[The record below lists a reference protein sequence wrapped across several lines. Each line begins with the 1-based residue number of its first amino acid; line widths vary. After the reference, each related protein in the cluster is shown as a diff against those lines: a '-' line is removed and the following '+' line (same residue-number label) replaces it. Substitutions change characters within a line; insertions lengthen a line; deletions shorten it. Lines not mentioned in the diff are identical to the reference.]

1 MAAQGWGREV
11 QRGAAQAGRAAEQR
25 APATA
30 ARAGS
35 GPAAAGPAVKRL
47 RPAAMEIIS
56 VWTGSNARVR
66 AEARA
71 PLHRT
76 EPLRGRTRGCE
87 RRRRHGRTAVVYRS
101 SDGDARRT
109 STHKLCGG
117 QVAICNLCPTSS
129 RNLFGMHMIPQPEKT
144 CHFPGPIILKNRHF
158 ARCWG
163 EFFFFLKKTLRV
175 SPAYSK
181 EHGRDRDKGARARAG
196 GPGLGGYRTVAF
208 LGISRSTQ
216 TPVEVRQM

>member
-1 MAAQGWGREV
+1 MDWVCRGWEARLC
-11 QRGAAQAGRAAEQR
+11 
-25 APATA
+25 APASRPSEFVVCA
-30 ARAGS
+30 FL
-35 GPAAAGPAVKRL
+35 AVKRL

-71 PLHRT
+71 PAHRT

-101 SDGDARRT
+101 SEGDARRPLT
-109 STHKLCGG
+109 NCAAGKLQSTLG
-117 QVAICNLCPTSS
+117 

-144 CHFPGPIILKNRHF
+144 CHFPGRPILKNRHF

-181 EHGRDRDKGARARAG
+181 EHGRDRDKCLEATQASPPPVRESLAASPHSSG
-196 GPGLGGYRTVAF
+196 GHNTPGIWAYCV
-208 LGISRSTQ
+208 
-216 TPVEVRQM
+216 